1 MKKKILIVDSD
12 LANLKVLGK
21 CFSEQSFTVL
31 VAITTEQA
39 IKIAQVK
46 MPDIILSVDMTPIID
61 GEQLNK
67 ALKNKKQTKAIPTLF
82 IADKKN
88 KKKVELI
95 CLKSGCDYLLKPYT
109 SKELLNKVNK
119 LTESNNKKAT
129 KVASNNNRA
138 TIMVVDDIELNRN
151 LIEDFLSNG
160 PFKTIKSSGGKD
172 SIKKIKEKKIDLILL
187 DIEMPVMN
195 GWKTIELYKEMKL
208 KIPVLA
214 MSAHYDKDFEE
225 KCIQSGFKG
234 NISKPIS
241 RSKLNNSLKKLLPE
255 VFTKEDTELS
265 KKITVGIKKKKV
277 KSNSYIDISNLL
289 RTSANDLKLQTLT
302 FNKFS
307 ENINQLEHYFTL
319 QKLSVST
326 VEKLRR
332 ELHSFVNLA
341 HYFCTPEVIKN
352 AKKEEVQLKNNSAFF
367 WKNKD
372 RFALLLRDIKN
383 QLKDVKI

>member
-12 LANLKVLGK
+12 FANLKILGK
-21 CFSEQSFTVL
+21 YFSEQSFTVL

-39 IKIAQVK
+39 IKIARAK
-46 MPDIILSVDMTPIID
+46 MPDIIVSIAATSVID

-67 ALKNKKQTKAIPTLF
+67 TLKRKKQTLAIPILF

-88 KKKVELI
+88 KKRVESI
-95 CLKSGCDYLLKPYT
+95 CLKGGGDYLVRPYT
-109 SKELLNKVNK
+109 TKKLLNKVIE
-119 LTESNNKKAT
+119 LTKKNSKT
-129 KVASNNNRA
+129 RTQIVSNNNNTA

-151 LIEDFLSNG
+151 LIEDFLSDAH
-160 PFKTIKSSGGKD
+160 FKIIKSSGGKD

-195 GWKTIELYKEMKL
+195 GWKTIEQYKEMKL

-214 MSAHYDKDFEE
+214 MSAHDDKNFET

-255 VFTKEDTELS
+255 AFKEGAKLS
-265 KKITVGIKKKKV
+265 KKASIEKKKV
-277 KSNSYIDISNLL
+277 KTNSYIDISNLL
-289 RTSANDLKLQTLT
+289 RTSANDLKLRTRTQT
-302 FNKFS
+302 KFS
-307 ENINQLEHYFTL
+307 ENLNELQHYFTL
-319 QKLSVST
+319 QKFSAST
-326 VEKLRR
+326 AEKFRR

-341 HYFCTPEVIKN
+341 HYFCIPEVVKK
-352 AKKEEVQLKNNSAFF
+352 AKKAELEFKNNLTIF

-372 RFALLLRDIKN
+372 KFALLLRDIKN
-383 QLKDVKI
+383 QLKNVKING

>member
-1 MKKKILIVDSD
+1 MKKKILIVDSNFT
-12 LANLKVLGK
+12 NLKILGK
-21 CFSEQSFTVL
+21 YFSEQSFTVL
-31 VAITTEQA
+31 VAITAEQA

-46 MPDIILSVDMTPIID
+46 IPDVILSVVMTPIID
-61 GEQLNK
+61 SEQLNK

-95 CLKSGCDYLLKPYT
+95 CLKSGGDYLLKPHT

-119 LTESNNKKAT
+119 LTESNKKAT
-129 KVASNNNRA
+129 KIISNNNRA

-214 MSAHYDKDFEE
+214 MSAHYDKNFEE

-234 NISKPIS
+234 NISKPIN
-241 RSKLNNSLKKLLPE
+241 RSKLNNSLKKLLPGA
-255 VFTKEDTELS
+255 FTKESTELS

-289 RTSANDLKLQTLT
+289 RTSANDLKLQTRT
-302 FNKFS
+302 FNKFF
-307 ENINQLEHYFTL
+307 ENINELEHHFTL
-319 QKLSVST
+319 QKLSALT

-332 ELHSFVNLA
+332 QLHSFVNLA
-341 HYFCTPEVIKN
+341 HYFCTPEVVKK
-352 AKKEEVQLKNNSAFF
+352 AKKEEIQLKNNLAVF
-367 WKNKD
+367 WKNKA